1 MEGRTTAQ
9 KSNLSNKIISQLK
22 VMFPEVP
29 ILSINIRDFEKAT
42 YCNKSMV

>member
-1 MEGRTTAQ
+1 MEGRSTEQ
-9 KSNLSNKIISQLK
+9 KAVLSKRIVSELK

-29 ILSINIRDFEKAT
+29 IISINIRDFERAT

>member
-1 MEGRTTAQ
+1 MEGRSTEQ
-9 KSNLSNKIISQLK
+9 KAELSKRIVSELK

-29 ILSINIRDFEKAT
+29 IISINIRDFERAT